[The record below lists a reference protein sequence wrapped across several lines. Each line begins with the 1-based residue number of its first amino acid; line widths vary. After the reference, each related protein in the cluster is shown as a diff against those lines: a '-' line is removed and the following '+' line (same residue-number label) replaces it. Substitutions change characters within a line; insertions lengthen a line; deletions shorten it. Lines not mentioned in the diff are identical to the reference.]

1 MKFYMYNECWTSART
16 ADNWQ
21 TFSDSEDDLETIES
35 MTMVNL
41 PQPTST
47 YVPYSLEIKGMEQ
60 EDEYS
65 IFTEFTELT
74 SSEFDQEGNEN
85 KSKVVETVGKYDLGQ
100 KNENDVGEFKVP
112 RKTQFTQKSKTLTK
126 EAEDNEDVVY
136 LKTVPPPHM
145 IIDLT
150 MDDN

>member
-1 MKFYMYNECWTSART
+1 
-16 ADNWQ
+16 
-21 TFSDSEDDLETIES
+21 
-35 MTMVNL
+35 MV
-41 PQPTST
+41 QFPT
-47 YVPYSLEIKGMEQ
+47 VLQ
-60 EDEYS
+60 
-65 IFTEFTELT
+65 
-74 SSEFDQEGNEN
+74 N
-85 KSKVVETVGKYDLGQ
+85 KSKVTETVGKYDFGQ

-112 RKTQFTQKSKTLTK
+112 RKKQFTQKSMTLTK

>member
-60 EDEYS
+60 EDEDS

-85 KSKVVETVGKYDLGQ
+85 KRKVAETVGKYDLGQ
-100 KNENDVGEFKVP
+100 KNEDDVEEFKVP